1 MNETKTV
8 ALVASLWMGH
18 HPMYF
23 KVFVSALADLGIRVL
38 PFCPVPEDELD
49 WRNQSVPLFLAQ
61 NIVRLQI
68 IGRPQAE
75 IEEAIRNAREAGSNQ
90 GVKEPH

>member
-1 MNETKTV
+1 MNEIKTV
-8 ALVASLWMGH
+8 ALVDSLWMGH

-68 IGRPQAE
+68 IGRTH
-75 IEEAIRNAREAGSNQ
+75 RNRGSNQ
-90 GVKEPH
+90 KCAGGGLKPRR